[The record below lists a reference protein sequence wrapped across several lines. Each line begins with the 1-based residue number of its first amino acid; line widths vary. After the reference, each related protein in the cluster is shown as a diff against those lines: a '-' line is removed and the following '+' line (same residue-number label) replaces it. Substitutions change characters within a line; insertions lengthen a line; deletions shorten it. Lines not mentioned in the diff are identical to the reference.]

1 MRERSSMV
9 WARAALLLAV
19 FFERAACGGAGMI
32 GLDVGTQN
40 SVVAVA
46 RRGGVDV
53 MANEATRRQTP
64 SLVGFDARQRHCG
77 ERAAALRSSRPR
89 DVLAP
94 RALLGAAHNP
104 ADAEATAAEATA
116 EYLGET
122 KHFSRVQLLAILL
135 HHLRQIAE
143 REHGGTL
150 PEAVIAVPAHF
161 STHQRGAMLDAA
173 ALAGVR
179 AVSMI
184 SEGAAVALDYALGR
198 RDLSADSDRVVAFV
212 DIGASGAQVN
222 LARLRRGRLQLVSY
236 VHVRDAGGSALDQLL
251 VERLGAQIVERY
263 GVDPLASPRATQ
275 RLRIAAEKLRRV
287 LSANTEARSPRPPP
301 TP

>member
-184 SEGAAVALDYALGR
+184 SEGAAVA
-198 RDLSADSDRVVAFV
+198 
-212 DIGASGAQVN
+212 
-222 LARLRRGRLQLVSY
+222 
-236 VHVRDAGGSALDQLL
+236 
-251 VERLGAQIVERY
+251 
-263 GVDPLASPRATQ
+263 PR
-275 RLRIAAEKLRRV
+275 
-287 LSANTEARSPRPPP
+287 S
-301 TP
+301 